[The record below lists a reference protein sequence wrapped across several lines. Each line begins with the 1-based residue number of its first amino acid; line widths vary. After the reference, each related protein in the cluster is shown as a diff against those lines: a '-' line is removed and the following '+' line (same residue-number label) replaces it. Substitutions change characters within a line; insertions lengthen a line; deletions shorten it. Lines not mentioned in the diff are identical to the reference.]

1 MQSYIPSKVMM
12 FKMMKSCI
20 NIKELERLWVIMQK
34 PKPKVEE
41 VQKVEE
47 KDDNAKWLRDQ

>member
-47 KDDNAKWLRDQ
+47 KDDNAK